1 MKPPRFA
8 YHAPTAV
15 EEATGLL
22 ADYSEDAKVLAG
34 GQSLIPLLSFRLA
47 APGHL
52 IDINRLPGLDQVERT
67 GNAWR
72 IGALVRQRTAERS
85 AQLAAAVPLLPQ
97 ALANVAHPQIRNRGT
112 ICGSLAHGDSS
123 AELPAVMTALDA
135 RMTLLSV
142 SGTRQVAA
150 GDFFQFHLTTAIEPG
165 ELLTAVEFDSP
176 APRTYAAFEEFAL
189 RRGDFALAGVAAT
202 ATFAA
207 DNRIERCRVVAAGVA
222 PTPLRLATVEELLT
236 GSELSASVL
245 AAAKE
250 AVYRELTPVGDSR
263 ADSDYR
269 RHLLSVLVRRALSAV
284 LAKHGAEQEGERR

>member
-22 ADYSEDAKVLAG
+22 ADYNEDAKVLAG

-67 GNAWR
+67 GNGWR

-85 AQLAAAVPLLPQ
+85 AELAAAVPLLAR
-97 ALANVAHPQIRNRGT
+97 ALAHVAHPQIRNRGT

-135 RMTLLSV
+135 RMTLV
-142 SGTRQVAA
+142 SAGRARQVAA
-150 GDFFQFHLTTAIEPG
+150 GDFFQFHLTTAIEPD

-176 APRTYAAFEEFAL
+176 APRTHAAFEELAL
-189 RRGDFALAGVAAT
+189 RRGDFALAGVAASV
-202 ATFAA
+202 TFAA
-207 DNRIERCRVVAAGVA
+207 DGQVERCRVVAAGVA
-222 PTPLRLATVEELLT
+222 PTPLRLAAVEQIVA
-236 GSELSASVL
+236 GSRLAAPVL
-245 AAAKE
+245 AAARE
-250 AVYRELTPVGDSR
+250 AAYREVSPTGDSR
-263 ADSDYR
+263 ADRDYR
-269 RHLLSVLVRRALSAV
+269 RHLLSVLVRRALCAV
-284 LAKHGAEQEGERR
+284 RSEREDDDES